1 MNHTTL
7 LMVAILAAASMF
19 AGLSTALVPAH
30 AQSFTG
36 SGACTLTLPGVG
48 DVGGT
53 ADKVTLGLPSGIP
66 GASLLPS
73 LGASG
78 TSKVLGSDCNGA
90 GNFGPSTTAAA
101 PTTK

>member
-7 LMVAILAAASMF
+7 LMVAVLAAASMF

-36 SGACTLTLPGVG
+36 SGDCKITLPGVG

-53 ADKVTLGLPSGIP
+53 ATNAQLGLPPGIP
-66 GASLLPS
+66 GASALPS
-73 LGASG
+73 LGASASG
-78 TSKVLGSDCNGA
+78 TVLGSTCTGTGGFNQA
-90 GNFGPSTTAAA
+90 TAR
-101 PTTK
+101 

>member
-7 LMVAILAAASMF
+7 LMVAVLAAASIF

-36 SGACTLTLPGVG
+36 SGDCKITLPAVG

-53 ADKVTLGLPSGIP
+53 ATNAQLGLPSGIP
-66 GASLLPS
+66 GASALPS
-73 LGASG
+73 LGASASG
-78 TSKVLGSDCNGA
+78 TVLGSTCNGA
-90 GNFGPSTTAAA
+90 ANFGPTVAA
-101 PTTK
+101 PTK

>member
-7 LMVAILAAASMF
+7 LMVAMLAAASMF
-19 AGLSTALVPAH
+19 AGLSAALVPAH

-66 GASLLPS
+66 GASALPS

-78 TSKVLGSDCNGA
+78 TSSVLGQQCNGA
-90 GNFGPSTTAAA
+90 GSFGPTTASA
-101 PTTK
+101 PVTK

>member
-7 LMVAILAAASMF
+7 LMVAILAAAAMF

-36 SGACTLTLPGVG
+36 SGDCKITLPGVG
-48 DVGGT
+48 EVGGAAT
-53 ADKVTLGLPSGIP
+53 NAQLGLPPGIP
-66 GASLLPS
+66 GASALPS

-78 TSKVLGSDCNGA
+78 SSSVLGSACTGTGGFNQA
-90 GNFGPSTTAAA
+90 
-101 PTTK
+101 TK